1 MESKTKVK
9 ATLTEEQR
17 KAVGALLVDI
27 LAGEIR
33 DETRRQL
40 LEVERT
46 RIPGPYQHLTS
57 YTLGSGM
64 DGRKLARDLLE
75 ELRIICVELQEDMK

>member
-33 DETRRQL
+33 DETRRKL

-46 RIPGPYQHLTS
+46 GIPEPYHHLTG

-64 DGRKLARDLLE
+64 DGRKLAKDLLE

>member
-1 MESKTKVK
+1 MEPKEKSQTL
-9 ATLTEEQR
+9 LTEEQR

-46 RIPGPYQHLTS
+46 GIPEPYHHLTG

-64 DGRKLARDLLE
+64 DSRELARDLLE